1 MRTMLLSGF
10 QRSITLVLIIPIVLF
25 YEHSFL
31 SYSVCV
37 VLKLHLYVLQYCTSF
52 RRLHNCWIIWH
63 SKILWDIIIR
73 IMESTH
79 IKTMLYQYYTNLY
92 IASNHYFMMYCI
104 AKRFYYLRI
113 CLALCDSYSVI
124 RNCLTVNN
132 DCSKM

>member
-1 MRTMLLSGF
+1 MLNYNPAILNVSSHMRTMLLSGF
-10 QRSITLVLIIPIVLF
+10 QRPITLVLIIPIVLF

-37 VLKLHLYVLQYCTSF
+37 VLKLLHLYVLQYCTSF

-92 IASNHYFMMYCI
+92 IVSNHYFMMYC
-104 AKRFYYLRI
+104 KKVLLFTYLFSSLRFI
-113 CLALCDSYSVI
+113 FSY
-124 RNCLTVNN
+124 
-132 DCSKM
+132 